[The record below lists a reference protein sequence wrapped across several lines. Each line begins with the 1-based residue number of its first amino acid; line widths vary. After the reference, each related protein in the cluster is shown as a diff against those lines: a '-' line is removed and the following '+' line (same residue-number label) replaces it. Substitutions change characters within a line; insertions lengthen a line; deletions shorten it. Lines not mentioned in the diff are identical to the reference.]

1 MLKNGEH
8 VAVTSFGGQIPD
20 DDVIFQRSKVS

>member
-20 DDVIFQRSKVS
+20 DDVIFQRKVS

>member
-8 VAVTSFGGQIPD
+8 VAVTSFRGQIPD
-20 DDVIFQRSKVS
+20 DDVIFQRKVS

>member
-8 VAVTSFGGQIPD
+8 VAVTSFWGQIPD
-20 DDVIFQRSKVS
+20 DDVIFQRKVS